1 MGGRGTFAAGK
12 SVPYTYEKVDEIE
25 GIKVL
30 KGLNGEHSLPETAHS
45 SSAYIKLDDNG
56 NFREMRLYDKNHCL
70 YMEIAYHK
78 EKTLTGNNHEPV
90 LHYHTY
96 DNNFSMSKDAPF
108 YRSNATI
115 LPNDLK
121 EKYKK
126 YFKGIKV

>member
-1 MGGRGTFAAGK
+1 M
-12 SVPYTYEKVDEIE
+12 
-25 GIKVL
+25 
-30 KGLNGEHSLPETAHS
+30 PETAHS

-78 EKTLTGNNHEPV
+78 EKPLTGNNHEPI

-108 YRSNATI
+108 YRSNAMI

-126 YFKGIKV
+126 YFKGIQV

>member
-12 SVPYTYEKVDEIE
+12 NVDYVYKTVDKIE
-25 GIKVL
+25 GVKVL
-30 KGLNGEHSLPETAHS
+30 KGINGEHSLPETAHS
-45 SSAYIKLDDNG
+45 SSAYIKLDRNG

-78 EKTLTGNNHEPV
+78 EDSLTGNNQVPI

-96 DNNFSMSKDAPF
+96 DSNFSMSKDAPF
-108 YRSNATI
+108 YRSDAMI

-126 YFKGIKV
+126 YFRGIKI